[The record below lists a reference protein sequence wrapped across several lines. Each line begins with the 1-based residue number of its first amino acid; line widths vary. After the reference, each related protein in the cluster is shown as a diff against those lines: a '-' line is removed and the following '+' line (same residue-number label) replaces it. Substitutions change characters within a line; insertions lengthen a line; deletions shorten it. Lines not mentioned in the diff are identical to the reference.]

1 MMGYVGLC
9 EHSLLCQHAGQGSDP
24 KEPTV
29 TASILLIDRDVSVDR
44 TLQPAFARE
53 GFALEHA
60 PPGLDAIRTMLVDE
74 PDLVI
79 LGLGPQEADWEFCR
93 RLLAFLDRPL
103 LLLLSTANKLDRVK
117 GLEVGADDCMIKPV
131 LTEEVVARARVL
143 LRRSEY
149 LDHRSKRSYF
159 VDGNLVIDR
168 TRREVWLDEEPV
180 KLTPT
185 EFRFLSC
192 FLEHVGQ
199 VLSHERLGNYVWGPD
214 VTGARDSVKLYV
226 HQLRKKL
233 EPDRDMPQRFVTRRG
248 EGYLFRAL
256 ADR

>member
-1 MMGYVGLC
+1 
-9 EHSLLCQHAGQGSDP
+9 
-24 KEPTV
+24 V
-29 TASILLIDRDVSVDR
+29 TASILLIDKDVATDR
-44 TLQPAFARE
+44 KLQPAFARE
-53 GFALEHA
+53 GYSLEHA
-60 PPGLDAIRTMLVDE
+60 VPGLDAIRTMLVEE

-79 LGLGPQEADWEFCR
+79 LGLGPHEKDWEFCR

-131 LTEEVVARARVL
+131 LTEEVIARTRVL
-143 LRRSEY
+143 LRRSPY
-149 LDHRSKRSYF
+149 QDRRSKRSYF
-159 VDGNLVIDR
+159 VDESLVIDL
-168 TRREVWLDEEPV
+168 TRREVWLDGQPV
-180 KLTPT
+180 RLTPT

-192 FLEHVGQ
+192 FTEHVGQ
-199 VLSHERLGNYVWGPD
+199 VMSHKRLVNYVWGPD
-214 VTGARDSVKLYV
+214 VASARDSVKLYV

-233 EPDRDMPQRFVTRRG
+233 EPDRNNPQRIVTRRG

>member
-1 MMGYVGLC
+1 M
-9 EHSLLCQHAGQGSDP
+9 
-24 KEPTV
+24 
-29 TASILLIDRDVSVDR
+29 TASILLIDKDVAIDK

-53 GFALEHA
+53 GYALEHVM
-60 PPGLDAIRTMLVDE
+60 PGLDAIRTMLINE

-79 LGLGPQEADWEFCR
+79 LGLSSQEKDWEFCR

-131 LTEEVVARARVL
+131 LTEEVIARARVL
-143 LRRSEY
+143 LRRSPY
-149 LDHRSKRSYF
+149 LAHRSKRSYF
-159 VDGNLVIDR
+159 VDEGLVVDL
-168 TRREVWLDEEPV
+168 TRREVWLDDQPV
-180 KLTPT
+180 RLTPT

-192 FLEHVGQ
+192 FTEHVGQ
-199 VLSHERLGNYVWGPD
+199 VLTHARLVNYVWGPD
-214 VTGARDSVKLYV
+214 VVGARDSVKLYV

-233 EPDRDMPQRFVTRRG
+233 EPDRDRPQRFVTRRG
-248 EGYLFRAL
+248 EGYIFRAL